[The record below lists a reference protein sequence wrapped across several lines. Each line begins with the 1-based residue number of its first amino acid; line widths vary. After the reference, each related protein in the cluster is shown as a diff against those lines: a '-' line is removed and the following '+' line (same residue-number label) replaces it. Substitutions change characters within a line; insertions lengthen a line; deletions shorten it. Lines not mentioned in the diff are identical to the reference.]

1 MRKLCGL
8 AICIIGILGLPYAPR
23 VGVREQPRPDADLR
37 SLDGLIGASQD
48 RGPVERERSVS
59 LLLSLQDPTRQA
71 RDRVVEAIYDR
82 SSPTYGRFLSPD
94 AFATRFGPARSSVEP
109 VLASIRAFGLAPTWR
124 PGNAWLLVEGPADRF
139 ERAFGVEIRDYRS
152 RSGIDFYAATTDPV
166 IPAGWRTVVTAV
178 GSLTDYHRPQTFA
191 VRAGGMTPDDVI
203 AAYDMRPLRDL
214 GIDGTGETVV
224 VTVPG
229 DGYRQADLD
238 AFTTKFGLPPIAVD
252 PSAGIDDPTKIALE
266 GELEMDLE
274 VIHAIAPGARLVVY
288 ATSANTVDLVKFED
302 AAVTDNPNA
311 IISQSWGGCDAG
323 KRAATLDG
331 LAATFEKGAGQG
343 NSVFTSSGDVGAY
356 ECLTQ
361 NEDWGS
367 PPSDDRIGVPV
378 PASVPWVTGVGG
390 TRLSLRADGTWF
402 NETVW
407 EGPASNE
414 GGGGGFS
421 SYYARPSW
429 QVGPGVPPAGA
440 DAKRAVPDI
449 SADAES
455 GMSIHADGE
464 WYAGGGT
471 SQSAPIWAGITAL
484 LNQYLKHQ
492 GVKPVGF
499 MNPALYALAA
509 APQPFP
515 PFHDIVVGT
524 NLVYPATPGYDLA
537 SGLGSPDVWNL
548 ARDLEAYQRAGGT
561 P

>member
-8 AICIIGILGLPYAPR
+8 AICIIGLFGLPYAAGP
-23 VGVREQPRPDADLR
+23 GPNPHASAGSLGGLVR
-37 SLDGLIGASQD
+37 ASQD
-48 RGPVERERSVS
+48 LGRVDRERPIS
-59 LLLSLQDPTRQA
+59 LLLSLKDPTREA
-71 RDRVVEAIYDR
+71 RALEINAIYDR
-82 SSPTYGRFLSPD
+82 SSSSYGRFLSPSD
-94 AFATRFGPARSSVEP
+94 FTSRFGPVSASVEP
-109 VLASIRAFGLAPTWR
+109 VLADLRGFGLSGTWHA
-124 PGNAWLLVEGPADRF
+124 GNPWLRVEGTAARF
-139 ERAFGVEIRDYRS
+139 EHAFGVEIRDYRS
-152 RSGIDFYAATTDPV
+152 RSGIDFYAATAEPTIPPAWRSIVTD
-166 IPAGWRTVVTAV
+166 I
-178 GSLTDYHRPQTFA
+178 GSLTDYHRPQTFS

-203 AAYDMRPLRDL
+203 AGYDMRPLRDL

-224 VTVPG
+224 VTVPD
-229 DGYRQADLD
+229 DGYRQANLD
-238 AFTTKFGLPPIAVD
+238 AFTSKFGLPPIAVD
-252 PSAGIDDPTKIALE
+252 LSVGIDDPLKIALV

-274 VIHAIAPGARLVVY
+274 VIHAIAPGARLLVY
-288 ATSANTVDLVKFED
+288 ASSGKNSDILKLED
-302 AAVTDNPNA
+302 TAVTDNPNA

-323 KRAATLDG
+323 WSAAALDA
-331 LAATFEKGAGQG
+331 LAAIFEKGAGQG
-343 NSVFTSSGDVGAY
+343 TSIFTSSGDVGAY

-361 NEDWGS
+361 NTDWGS
-367 PPSDDRIGVPV
+367 PPSEDRIGVPM
-378 PASVPWVTGVGG
+378 PASVPWGTGVGG
-390 TRLSLRADGTWF
+390 TRISLRADGTWF

-429 QVGPGVPPAGA
+429 QVGPGVPPGGA

-455 GMSIHADGE
+455 GMSIYSDGQ

-484 LNQYLKHQ
+484 LNEYLKHQ

-499 MNPALYALAA
+499 MNPALYALADS
-509 APQPFP
+509 PQAFP